1 MKYATYEK
9 LDVELE
15 KNLQEENKCMYRKR
29 ENNLHSNKC
38 TQSSTANLQYMVD
51 AESIDKCKLSI
62 TTQSNRIEP
71 IVMSNK
77 NNKQLNSRI
86 INTIPYRNYTEFE
99 YNPELEI
106 VINSG
111 LQTNNRKSVSNT
123 SEIQTEEKPMT
134 KFVKNRLDD
143 KNSKFDISRF
153 QLSSRQIKG
162 NKTYIKNYKKGL
174 KKIKSSLNNN

>member
-1 MKYATYEK
+1 MKYAAYEK

-15 KNLQEENKCMYRKR
+15 KTLEENKCMYRKR

-38 TQSSTANLQYMVD
+38 SQSSSTKNLEYIID
-51 AESIDKCKLSI
+51 EESTDKCKLSVMS
-62 TTQSNRIEP
+62 QSNRIEP